1 MKRSLLLL
9 AVAVLCFATAGAI
22 AAQESPMHPVFPLL
36 DAGGSN
42 VVDTGAP
49 VSTLLTCGAC
59 HDVDFITSHTLHS
72 DGGRTTAGAIPPEQI
87 ISTGV
92 EMNCFLCHST
102 TPDNAARVA
111 ALTSGNEFWAN
122 TATLL
127 NTGIVASAPNGAFTY
142 NPEAFADDG
151 SLLPEY
157 VALQDPKSD
166 NCGACH
172 GQVHLDNQT
181 PLSLSV
187 CDATDWRTFT
197 TGQVVSPQRISN
209 SGANLSGKA
218 DLTRPWD
225 VHAERVLNCVDCHSS
240 VNNPVTSLD
249 SAEQPEHLAFDPR
262 RPELGE
268 YLERPSHIFASG
280 STAIRTCDSCHN
292 AAETHDWLPYWDRH
306 AEQLACESCHVPQ
319 AYAPALAYRDATVV
333 RADGSY
339 VEACRG
345 IGDALAAPPDDP
357 AATLLTGYQP
367 VLLQQTDGSG
377 DQSLSPYNLV
387 TVWQWVY
394 GPEHLPAPEDA
405 VRSAYLDG
413 GAYAPDVLAAFDAD
427 GDGALSDAELV
438 LDSDAKTAL
447 IAGRLAAQGYPD
459 AAISGEV
466 LPYALHHNVTGGEWA
481 VRECQTCHSE
491 DSRIVAGLPLSDRTP
506 GGVTP
511 VLADAERVRWNGEIA
526 VDETGALT
534 FQPETQTAA
543 ATLYLFGRDSVAVVD
558 TLGMLLVLGVAGG
571 VTLHALARVIASRR
585 RARHAPAAFK
595 REYMYS
601 VYERQWHWL
610 QTAVILGLA
619 FTGIV
624 VHEPAMFP
632 FLQYGWVV
640 DLHNVF
646 ALLLV
651 LNAALALFYH
661 LASGE
666 IRQYIPRPYGF
677 FDNAVEQALFYLK
690 GIFRGDPHP
699 FDKTREHKLNP
710 LQQLTYF
717 GLLNVLLPGIMLTGI
732 LMWGAQR
739 WPELSAAIG
748 GLSIIAP
755 IHTLIAWM
763 LVAFIIAHVYLTTT
777 GHSPL
782 AGIRS
787 MMLGYEE
794 EPQSA
799 QADTSP
805 SEAG

>member
-9 AVAVLCFATAGAI
+9 AVAVICFATAGVI
-22 AAQESPMHPVFPLL
+22 AAQESPLHPTFPLL

-42 VVDTGAP
+42 VLDTGAP
-49 VSTLLTCGAC
+49 VSTLMTCGAC

-72 DGGRTTAGAIPPEQI
+72 DGGRTTAGVLPPEQM

-102 TPDNAARVA
+102 APNNAARVA
-111 ALTSGNEFWAN
+111 ALTSGQEFWAN

-127 NTGIVASAPNGAFTY
+127 DTGIVASGSNGAFSY
-142 NPEAFADDG
+142 NAEAFADDG

-157 VALQDPKSD
+157 VSLQDPKSD
-166 NCGACH
+166 HCGACH

-181 PLSLSV
+181 PLALSV
-187 CDATDWRTFT
+187 CDSTDWRTFT
-197 TGQVVSPQRISN
+197 TGQVISPQRVSN
-209 SGANLSGKA
+209 SGANLTGKA
-218 DLTRPWD
+218 ELTRPWD

-240 VNNPVTSLD
+240 VNNPVTALD

-292 AAETHDWLPYWDRH
+292 AAATHDWLPYWDRH

-319 AYAPALAYRDATVV
+319 SYAPALAYRDATVV

-345 IGDALAAPPDDP
+345 IGEALAAPPDDP
-357 AATLLTGYQP
+357 TTTLLTGFQP

-394 GPEHLPAPEDA
+394 GPEGLPVPEDA
-405 VRSAYLDG
+405 IRAAWLDG
-413 GAYAPDVLAAFDAD
+413 DAYAPDVLAAFDAD
-427 GDGALSDAELV
+427 DDGALSDAELV

-466 LPYALHHNVTGGEWA
+466 QPYALHHNVIGGEWA

-511 VLADAERVRWNGEIA
+511 VLANAERVSWNGA
-526 VDETGALT
+526 VTVDEAGTVT

-543 ATLYLFGRDSVAVVD
+543 ATLYLFGRDSVALVD
-558 TLGMLLVLGVAGG
+558 TFGMLLVLGVAVG
-571 VTLHALARVIASRR
+571 VTAHALARVIASRR
-585 RARHAPAAFK
+585 RARHAPAAVR

-610 QTAVILGLA
+610 QTVVILGLA

-640 DLHNVF
+640 DLHNIF

-677 FDNAVEQALFYLK
+677 FDNAVEQALFYVK

-748 GLSIIAP
+748 GLSVIAP
-755 IHTLIAWM
+755 IHTLIAWL

-799 QADTSP
+799 QAETS
-805 SEAG
+805 SSQAG